1 MIDDS
6 MDRTV
11 LAQTLYPNSSNPLI
25 GMVLPIAEIV
35 DDKLIPIS
43 KANFCKTQKVFI
55 TSHYDEL
62 ERKFPDRTLFKLR
75 VTPNIKKSENIDSN
89 QACEYIATSSMA
101 EEAKARDFFQ
111 IIASPLPNPNARY
124 IRTDVGM
131 PSTKYIFID
140 DATHVYGPF
149 RWKSGAE
156 NDALILDFIDAP
168 LPGVALANAQIY
180 QIDSKRAATKII
192 NAEDN
197 SISLMAGLEV
207 VRSASF
213 YDYASDAEIVKYCM
227 KLQSDIGARI
237 IEKSKV
243 DSLVLTLQKNPRNS
257 NPFIKQR
264 LAKLSGIVGAISE
277 IQGELQ
283 DSMLAAFAT
292 ESGREVMS
300 KFVEHNEARFLERL
314 RREKDSEIQSSLLA
328 LNAEQQRAQHRLSEL
343 DVEKRQASDQL
354 QEIKENIRKES
365 QSNQKD
371 KIDSAMAE
379 TNISF
384 QKLKAEIVDVE
395 RQLTVIKSEY
405 SNFKTLSEVSKQ
417 IEKLRS
423 VEEFTKEEIK
433 VLKDSKRLLQSEAEK
448 SSEHLRA
455 RLIELKPLVDSING
469 SYFPETTSERDVSV
483 RTFVLP
489 PSENFVIKQRDVVHA
504 IAIALAKHGRVMQ
517 DWEIANLLIT
527 TQQSFIT
534 VLAGLPGTGKTTLAR
549 LLAQVQ
555 GLTPRLH
562 EVPVAR
568 GWTSQ
573 KDLIGYFNPLTSR
586 FQPSNTGVYDY
597 LSALESETEEERAM
611 SYLLLDEANLSP
623 IEHYWSSF
631 MDMADGKED
640 RTLRLGRQEMK
651 IAAAMRF
658 IGTINYDGTTEPL
671 SQRLINRAPIIVI
684 DESEITHAESLT
696 TSELPEIAFP
706 LTAAQMNE
714 LFGKADELPVFDPR
728 EEAAFQRVK
737 HTLINPDINIGRPVS
752 ISPRKEIAILHYC
765 NKARALMG
773 EDNELAAL
781 DLAICQHILPLVNGN
796 GTRFKSRLE
805 LLKTDLDELVL
816 PRSAKYLERMIAYG
830 SQDLHSYDFFC
841 W

>member
-25 GMVLPIAEIV
+25 GMVFPVAEIV
-35 DDKLIPIS
+35 DDKVIPIS
-43 KANFCKTQKVFI
+43 RDNFCKTQKVFI

-62 ERKFPDRTLFKLR
+62 EKRFPDHTLFKLK
-75 VTPNIKKSENIDSN
+75 VTPNLKKSDNIDST
-89 QACEYIATSSMA
+89 QACEYIATANMA
-101 EEAKARDFFQ
+101 DEAKARDFFQ
-111 IIASPLPNPNARY
+111 VINAPLPNPNGRL
-124 IRTDVGM
+124 IQTVGM

-140 DATHVYGPF
+140 DETNVYGPF
-149 RWKSGAE
+149 RWKPGQDS
-156 NDALILDFIDAP
+156 NSLVLDFIDAP
-168 LPGVALANAQIY
+168 LPGVNLANAQIY
-180 QIDSKRAATKII
+180 QIDSKIAAAKIVDV
-192 NAEDN
+192 ED
-197 SISLMAGLEV
+197 SPIRIMGGLEV
-207 VRSASF
+207 VRTGAF
-213 YDYASDAEIVKYCM
+213 YDYASDAEVVKYCL

-243 DSLVLTLQKNPRNS
+243 DSLVLTLQKVPGNAK
-257 NPFIKQR
+257 PFIKQR
-264 LAKLSGIVGAISE
+264 LGKLSSIIGTIVDVQS
-277 IQGELQ
+277 ELQ

-300 KFVEHNEARFLERL
+300 KFIEQNEARFLDRL
-314 RREKDSEIQSSLLA
+314 KREKESEIQSSLMA
-328 LNAEQQRAQHRLSEL
+328 LNTEQQRAQQRLSEL
-343 DVEKRQASDQL
+343 DAEKRQASDQL
-354 QEIKENIRKES
+354 QEIKENIRKEI
-365 QSNQKD
+365 QANQKE
-371 KIDSAMAE
+371 KIETAMAE

-384 QKLKAEIVDVE
+384 QKLKSEMGDVE
-395 RQLTVIKSEY
+395 RQLAAKKSEY

-455 RLIELKPLVDSING
+455 RLIELKPLVDAING
-469 SYFPETTSERDVSV
+469 SYFPETISEKNVNV
-483 RTFVLP
+483 QTFTLP
-489 PSENFVIKQRDVVHA
+489 QSENFVNKQREVVRA
-504 IAIALAKHGRVMQ
+504 IATMLAKHGRVMQ
-517 DWEIANLLIT
+517 DWEIANLLVT

-597 LSALESETEEERAM
+597 LSALEAETEQERAM

-640 RTLRLGRQEMK
+640 RTLRLGQQEIK
-651 IAAAMRF
+651 IPSAMRF

-696 TSELPEIAFP
+696 TSESLEIAFP
-706 LTAAQMNE
+706 LPATQMDE
-714 LFGKADELPVFDPR
+714 LFGKSDELPVFDPR
-728 EEAAFQRVK
+728 EEAAFQRIK
-737 HTLINPDINIGRPVS
+737 KTLVNLDMNNGRPVS

-773 EDNELAAL
+773 EDNELTAL
-781 DLAICQHILPLVNGN
+781 DLAVCQHILPLVNGN

>member
-1 MIDDS
+1 
-6 MDRTV
+6 
-11 LAQTLYPNSSNPLI
+11 
-25 GMVLPIAEIV
+25 
-35 DDKLIPIS
+35 
-43 KANFCKTQKVFI
+43 
-55 TSHYDEL
+55 
-62 ERKFPDRTLFKLR
+62 
-75 VTPNIKKSENIDSN
+75 
-89 QACEYIATSSMA
+89 
-101 EEAKARDFFQ
+101 
-111 IIASPLPNPNARY
+111 
-124 IRTDVGM
+124 
-131 PSTKYIFID
+131 
-140 DATHVYGPF
+140 
-149 RWKSGAE
+149 
-156 NDALILDFIDAP
+156 
-168 LPGVALANAQIY
+168 
-180 QIDSKRAATKII
+180 
-192 NAEDN
+192 
-197 SISLMAGLEV
+197 MAGLEV
-207 VRSASF
+207 VRSGAF
-213 YDYASDAEIVKYCM
+213 FDYASDAEIVKYCL

-237 IEKSKV
+237 IEKSKA
-243 DSLVLTLQKNPRNS
+243 DTLVLTLQKAPRNAK
-257 NPFIKQR
+257 PFIKQR
-264 LAKLSGIVGAISE
+264 LAKLSGIIGTISE
-277 IQGELQ
+277 IQMDLQ
-283 DSMLAAFAT
+283 DSMLSAFAT

-300 KFVEHNEARFLERL
+300 KFVEQNEARFLDRL
-314 RREKDSEIQSSLLA
+314 KREKESEIQMA
-328 LNAEQQRAQHRLSEL
+328 LSTLSTEQQRAQQRLAEL

-354 QEIKENIRKES
+354 QEIKENIRKET
-365 QSNQKD
+365 QANQKE
-371 KIDSAMAE
+371 KIESAMAE

-384 QKLKAEIVDVE
+384 QKLKAEMSELD
-395 RQLTVIKSEY
+395 RQIAVKRTEY
-405 SNFKTLSEVSKQ
+405 ATFKTLSEVSKQ

-469 SYFPETTSERDVSV
+469 SYFPETISEKNVSV
-483 RTFVLP
+483 STFSLP
-489 PSENFVIKQRDVVHA
+489 QIENFVNKQRNVVRT
-504 IAIALAKHGRVMQ
+504 IATNLAKQGRVMQ
-517 DWEIANLLIT
+517 DWEVANLLIT

-597 LSALESETEEERAM
+597 LTALEAETEEERGMA
-611 SYLLLDEANLSP
+611 YLLLDEANLSP

-631 MDMADGKED
+631 MDMADGKDD
-640 RTLRLGRQEMK
+640 RVLRLGQQEIK
-651 IAAAMRF
+651 IPSPLRF

-684 DESEITHAESLT
+684 DESEITHAESVAAIGAM
-696 TSELPEIAFP
+696 EIEFP
-706 LTAAQMNE
+706 LSAIQMSE
-714 LFGKADELPVFDPR
+714 LFGKSAEIPIFDPR
-728 EEAAFQRVK
+728 EDVAFQRIK
-737 HTLINPDINIGRPVS
+737 KTLVNPDMNIGRPVS

-765 NKARALMG
+765 SKARALMG
-773 EDNELAAL
+773 EDNELTAL

-805 LLKTDLDELVL
+805 LLKSDLDELVL
-816 PRSAKYLERMIAYG
+816 PRSSKYLERMIAYG